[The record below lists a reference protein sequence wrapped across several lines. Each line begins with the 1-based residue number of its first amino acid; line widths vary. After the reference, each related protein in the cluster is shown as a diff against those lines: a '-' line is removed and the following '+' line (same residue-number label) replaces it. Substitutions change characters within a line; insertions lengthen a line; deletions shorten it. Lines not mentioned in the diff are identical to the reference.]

1 MLAEEVSLDETQAIA
16 KIVRCLSLDN
26 SRDSQPK
33 PKPRMKRG
41 LNCSQIFV
49 CLADYGLPLRT

>member
-26 SRDSQPK
+26 SCDLAAKTKAPHEARLELQSD
-33 PKPRMKRG
+33 
-41 LNCSQIFV
+41 F
-49 CLADYGLPLRT
+49 CLSR